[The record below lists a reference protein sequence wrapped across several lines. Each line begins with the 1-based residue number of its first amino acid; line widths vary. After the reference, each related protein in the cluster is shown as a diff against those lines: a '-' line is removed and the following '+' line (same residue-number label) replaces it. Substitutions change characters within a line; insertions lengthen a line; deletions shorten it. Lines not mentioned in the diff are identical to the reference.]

1 MNKREY
7 AEIISKAIANSEVQ
21 EMTKT
26 NGVKYMAVVIRSGN
40 VGANVYIDGMY
51 DEELPVEEAI
61 VRVKEIAERSKG
73 TMDKIAGN
81 VDFIMDYE
89 QVKPLLRA
97 RLLNAKDNS
106 FEVYRSAKSR
116 GFDDLIIV
124 PYISVPELQGAIRV
138 KEEMLDKWGVTKRS
152 VIDAAIKNSMA
163 ESKITD
169 MMDTLAQMMGVT
181 REEALERIGGQPDDT
196 PDQIIVSTD
205 NNTYGAIGILGKLDY
220 LKKRFGKFYVLPSSV
235 HEVIVVPD
243 NGMID
248 RNSLTRMV
256 KKVNA
261 TTVADDEILGSKAYA
276 FI

>member
-1 MNKREY
+1 
-7 AEIISKAIANSEVQ
+7 
-21 EMTKT
+21 
-26 NGVKYMAVVIRSGN
+26 
-40 VGANVYIDGMY
+40 
-51 DEELPVEEAI
+51 
-61 VRVKEIAERSKG
+61 
-73 TMDKIAGN
+73 
-81 VDFIMDYE
+81 
-89 QVKPLLRA
+89 
-97 RLLNAKDNS
+97 
-106 FEVYRSAKSR
+106 
-116 GFDDLIIV
+116 
-124 PYISVPELQGAIRV
+124 
-138 KEEMLDKWGVTKRS
+138 MLDKWGVTKRS
-152 VIDAAIKNSMA
+152 VIDAAIKNSKA

-169 MMDTLAQMMGVT
+169 MMDMLAQMMGVT

-256 KKVNA
+256 KEVNA